1 MSARSPRDHADLELE
16 FRDDGLVD
24 LALSGT
30 SLITTA
36 GRDNLVQ
43 ALKMRLLTMRGE
55 LGRLAHPRYGSRV
68 HELIGELMTGALG
81 RANLELLRRH
91 VRATILSDPRVA
103 RIVTLEVRPLRGE
116 PGAVDVYAIVEP
128 DPRKLVGPAFEFG
141 VILDVG

>member
-1 MSARSPRDHADLELE
+1 MNQARPHADLELE
-16 FRDDGLVD
+16 FGEDGLVD

-30 SLITTA
+30 SLATTT

-43 ALKMRLLTMRGE
+43 ALKMRLLTARGE

-68 HELIGELMTGALG
+68 HELIGELVSGPQG

-91 VRATILSDPRVA
+91 VRAAILSDPRVA
-103 RIVTLEVRPLRGE
+103 KVVRLEVRALRE
-116 PGAVDVYAIVEP
+116 DPGAVDVYAIVEP
-128 DPRKLVGPAFEFG
+128 DTRRLVGPAFEFG